1 MIMENQDIRWKQR
14 FEHFVNAFKQLK
26 NAKQL
31 KAERDF
37 TELELQG
44 VIQAFEVSQ
53 ELSWKVMKDFLEEQ
67 GKTDLFGSKNAVKE
81 AFNVGLISKGEVWLD
96 MIKSRNLTSHIYD
109 EKEVLAILEIILN
122 DYFPVFIDFE
132 NKMKSLL

>member
-1 MIMENQDIRWKQR
+1 MENQDIRWKQR

-31 KAERDF
+31 KEERDF

>member
-1 MIMENQDIRWKQR
+1 MDNQDIRWKQR

-31 KAERDF
+31 STERKF

-53 ELSWKVMKDFLEEQ
+53 ELSWKVMKDFLEAQ
-67 GKTDLFGSKNAVKE
+67 GKTDFFGSKNAVKE
-81 AFNVGLISKGEVWLD
+81 AFNVGLITNGEIWFD

-109 EKEVLAILEIILN
+109 EDEILSILDTILN
-122 DYFPVFIDFE
+122 LYFDSFIAFE
-132 NKMKSLL
+132 NKMKTYL

>member
-1 MIMENQDIRWKQR
+1 MESKDVRWKQR
-14 FEHFVNAFKQLK
+14 YGHFINALRQLK
-26 NAKQL
+26 NAKAL
-31 KAERDF
+31 NEEREF

-81 AFNVGLISKGEVWLD
+81 AFNVGLISNGETWFD

-109 EKEVLAILEIILN
+109 QAEIKAILEIILN
-122 DYFPVFIDFE
+122 EYLVAFINFE
-132 NKMKSLL
+132 NKMKSYL

>member
-1 MIMENQDIRWKQR
+1 MGNQDIRWKQR
-14 FEHFVNAFKQLK
+14 FENFVNAFRQLK
-26 NAKQL
+26 NAKAL
-31 KAERDF
+31 KIEREF

-53 ELSWKVMKDFLEEQ
+53 ELSWKVLKDFLEEQ

-81 AFNVGLISKGEVWLD
+81 AFNVGLISNGDVWLD

-109 EKEVLAILEIILN
+109 EKEILVVLEVILN
-122 DYFPVFIDFE
+122 DYFPVFVDFE
-132 NKMKSLL
+132 NKMKTYL

>member
-1 MIMENQDIRWKQR
+1 MENQDIRWKQR

-26 NAKQL
+26 NAKKL

>member
-1 MIMENQDIRWKQR
+1 MTMENQDIRWKQR
-14 FEHFVNAFKQLK
+14 FEHFIKAFRQLK
-26 NAKQL
+26 KAKEL
-31 KAERDF
+31 KKERDF

-53 ELSWKVMKDFLEEQ
+53 ELSWKVMKDFLEDQ

-81 AFNVGLISKGEVWLD
+81 AFNVGLISNGDIWFD
-96 MIKSRNLTSHIYD
+96 MIKSRNITSNIYD
-109 EKEVLAILEIILN
+109 EIEVLAILEVILN

-132 NKMKSLL
+132 NKMKIYL

>member
-1 MIMENQDIRWKQR
+1 MDNQDIRWKQR

-31 KAERDF
+31 STERKF

-53 ELSWKVMKDFLEEQ
+53 ELSWKVMKDFLEAQ

-81 AFNVGLISKGEVWLD
+81 AFNVGLITNGEIWFD
-96 MIKSRNLTSHIYD
+96 MIKSRNLTAHIYYED
-109 EKEVLAILEIILN
+109 EILSIFDTILN
-122 DYFPVFIDFE
+122 LYFDSFITFE
-132 NKMKSLL
+132 HKMKTYL

>member
-1 MIMENQDIRWKQR
+1 MENQDIRWKQR
-14 FEHFVNAFKQLK
+14 FEHFRNAFRQLK
-26 NAKQL
+26 NAKAIQ
-31 KAERDF
+31 KERDF
-37 TELELQG
+37 SELELQG

-81 AFNVGLISKGEVWLD
+81 AFNVGIITDGAIWFD

-109 EKEVLAILEIILN
+109 ENEILKILEVILN
-122 DYFPVFIDFE
+122 DYIAVFSDFE
-132 NKMKSLL
+132 NKMISFL

>member
-1 MIMENQDIRWKQR
+1 MENQDIRWKQR
-14 FEHFVNAFKQLK
+14 FEHFVKAFRQLK
-26 NAKQL
+26 NAKEL
-31 KAERDF
+31 KNERDY

-53 ELSWKVMKDFLEEQ
+53 ELSWKVMKDFLEDQ
-67 GKTDLFGSKNAVKE
+67 GKTDLFGSKIAVKE
-81 AFNVGLISKGEVWLD
+81 AFNVGLISNGDVWFD

-109 EKEVLAILEIILN
+109 ESEVLAILEIILN

-132 NKMKSLL
+132 NKMKTYL

>member
-1 MIMENQDIRWKQR
+1 MDKQDIRWKQR
-14 FEHFVNAFKQLK
+14 FDHFSNAFRQLK

-31 KAERDF
+31 RLEREF

-44 VIQAFEVSQ
+44 VIQVFEVSQ

-81 AFNVGLISKGEVWLD
+81 AFNLGLIANGEVWFD

-109 EKEVLAILEIILN
+109 HSEIVAILDTILN
-122 DYFPVFIDFE
+122 VYVAAFIDFE
-132 NKMKSLL
+132 NKMKNYL